1 MNPNSVKAMKAMQAM
16 SAMKDVAAWES
27 ADDLM
32 EFVVGAEQLVRM
44 AVALRYRA
52 LSALAGH
59 PLYQEDPVR
68 EAGLEAACALRI
80 CERTAQNQVAEAVT
94 LTRLFPETLGRLA
107 AGDVQQAQVR
117 ALIEATVPLDDATA
131 RRVQDL
137 VLPRMP
143 EQNPA
148 ATRKAL
154 SRAVIKADPAG
165 AEARRERAVA
175 ERRVAHYPES
185 DGMSTV
191 AATLPAEQAVHAMN
205 AIDAHARAART
216 RNPED
221 TRTLDQARA
230 DSFYRLVTG
239 NATASPAALVQITV
253 PLDTLLGIDQE
264 PGELSGYGPITAG
277 AARELAANQDSIWQR
292 LLTAPDTGLVIKT
305 DPTSYRPT
313 AEVRRHVSA
322 RDGHCTFPTCSMPA
336 TRTDLDHIVPF
347 NHKRP
352 DQGGPTTPD
361 NLHPLCRYHHRLKT
375 HAGWTVHRSET
386 NPTATAA
393 NMTTTPATTTT
404 TWTSPSG
411 RHYTTTAAA

>member
-1 MNPNSVKAMKAMQAM
+1 MNPNPMSSMNLTTAMNAMNAM
-16 SAMKDVAAWES
+16 ITQDR
-27 ADDLM
+27 ADDPV
-32 EFVVGAEQLVRM
+32 EFVLAAEQLVRT
-44 AVALRYRA
+44 ATALRYRA
-52 LSALAGH
+52 LSFLAGH
-59 PLYQEDPVR
+59 PLYGGDIEG
-68 EAGLEAACALRI
+68 AGLEAACALRI
-80 CERTAQNQVAEAVT
+80 CQRTAQNQVAEAVK
-94 LTRLFPETLGRLA
+94 LTRVFPETLGQLA
-107 AGDVQQAQVR
+107 AGNVQQTQVR
-117 ALIEATVPLDDATA
+117 GLIEATGPLDDATA

-175 ERRVAHYPES
+175 ERRVVHYPEP

-191 AATLPAEQAVHAMN
+191 AATLPAERAVHAMN
-205 AIDAHARAART
+205 AIDAHARAT
-216 RNPED
+216 RKKNPDD

-239 NATASPAALVQITV
+239 NTTACPAALVQVTV

-264 PGELSGYGPITAG
+264 PGDLAGYGPITAQ
-277 AARELAANQDSIWQR
+277 AARTLAAQQDSTWQR
-292 LLTAPDTGLVIKT
+292 LLTAPDTGTVVKT
-305 DPTSYRPT
+305 DPTTYRPT

-336 TRTDLDHIVPF
+336 ARTDLDHIVPF
-347 NHKRP
+347 NHHRP
-352 DQGGPTTPD
+352 DQGGPTTAD
-361 NLHPLCRYHHRLKT
+361 NLHPLCRYHHGLKT

-386 NPTATAA
+386 TTTAA
-393 NMTTTPATTTT
+393 ATT
-404 TWTSPSG
+404 TWTSPGG
-411 RHYTTTAAA
+411 RHYTATASATA

>member
-1 MNPNSVKAMKAMQAM
+1 MQAIIG
-16 SAMKDVAAWES
+16 SS
-27 ADDLM
+27 NADSLV
-32 EFVVGAEQLVRM
+32 EWVLRAERIVRA
-44 AVALRYRA
+44 AVADRYRA

-59 PLYQEDPVR
+59 PLYGGDIEG
-68 EAGLEAACALRI
+68 AGLEAACALRI
-80 CERTAQNQVAEAVT
+80 CQRTAQNQVAEAVK
-94 LTRLFPETLGRLA
+94 LTRVFPETLDQLA
-107 AGDVQQAQVR
+107 AGNVQQTQVR
-117 ALIEATVPLDDATA
+117 ALIEATGPLDDATA

-165 AEARRERAVA
+165 AEARRERAIT

-205 AIDAHARAART
+205 AIDAHARAT
-216 RNPED
+216 RKKNPGD

-239 NATASPAALVQITV
+239 NTTASPAALVQITV

-264 PGELSGYGPITAG
+264 PGDLTGYGPITAQ
-277 AARELAANQDSIWQR
+277 AARTLAAQQDSTWQR
-292 LLTAPDTGLVIKT
+292 LLTAPDTGMVVKT

-322 RDGHCTFPTCSMPA
+322 RDGRCTFPTCSMPA
-336 TRTDLDHIVPF
+336 AKTDLDHIVPF
-347 NHKRP
+347 NHKHP
-352 DQGGPTTPD
+352 DQGGPTTAD

-375 HAGWTVHRSET
+375 HAGWTVHRNET
-386 NPTATAA
+386 TTTTTAA
-393 NMTTTPATTTT
+393 ATT

-411 RHYTTTAAA
+411 RHYTTATAA

>member
-1 MNPNSVKAMKAMQAM
+1 MNPNPMNLMTTMNAVTATKAMNAMNAM
-16 SAMKDVAAWES
+16 ITQDGV
-27 ADDLM
+27 DDPV
-32 EFVVGAEQLVRM
+32 EFVLAAEQLVRT
-44 AVALRYRA
+44 ATALRYRA
-52 LSALAGH
+52 LSILARH
-59 PLYQEDPVR
+59 PLFEGDVHG
-68 EAGLEAACALRI
+68 AGVEAACALRI
-80 CERTAQNQVAEAVT
+80 SEHAAAHQVAEAVT
-94 LTRLFPETLGRLA
+94 LTRLFPETLDRLA
-107 AGDVQQAQVR
+107 AGTVQTTQVR
-117 ALIEATVPLDDATA
+117 ALIDATLPLDDATA

-165 AEARRERAVA
+165 AEARRQHAVA
-175 ERRVAHYPES
+175 ERRVVHYPEP

-191 AATLPAEQAVHAMN
+191 AATLPAEQALHAMN
-205 AIDAHARAART
+205 TIDAHARAT
-216 RNPED
+216 RKEHPGD

-239 NATASPAALVQITV
+239 NATASPAALVHVTV
-253 PLDTLLGIDQE
+253 PLDTLLGLDQE
-264 PGELSGYGPITAG
+264 PGELSGYGPITAQ
-277 AARELAANQDSIWQR
+277 AARTLAAQEDSTWQR
-292 LLTAPDTGLVIKT
+292 LLTAPDTGTVVKT
-305 DPTSYRPT
+305 DPTTYRPT

-322 RDGHCTFPTCSMPA
+322 RDGHCTFPTCTMPA
-336 TRTDLDHIVPF
+336 TTTDLDHIIPF
-347 NHKRP
+347 NHQHP

-386 NPTATAA
+386 NPTAATATA
-393 NMTTTPATTTT
+393 TT

-411 RHYTTTAAA
+411 RKYPAAATA